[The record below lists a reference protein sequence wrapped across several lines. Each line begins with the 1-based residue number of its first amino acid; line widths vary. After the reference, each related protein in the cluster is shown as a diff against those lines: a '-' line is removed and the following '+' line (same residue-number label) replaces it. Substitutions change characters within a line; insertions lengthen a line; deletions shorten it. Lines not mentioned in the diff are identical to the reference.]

1 MNIEEKFSSVQ
12 NIFQNEKLLRL
23 ATEAS
28 HVGVWEI
35 NQETKQVCRNIFHD
49 MAFGY
54 KELQP
59 SWDVEKYAEHI
70 YPDDLPNLLEILKQA
85 KINKTVHNTE
95 FRVIWPDKS
104 IHWVKVSA
112 NVEANQQVG
121 TIIDITE
128 KKQSEIALNEALF
141 YRDEFL
147 SIASHELK
155 TPLTTLK
162 LQSQLF
168 KRLIA
173 RQDPSAY
180 GPEKVD
186 RLIDQT
192 DKQVSRLSRL
202 IDNMLDIS
210 RIRTGKLSF
219 NFENINISE
228 LVTAVAKKTNTNV
241 IHSDEVFCICDKL
254 RIEQVL
260 MNLLNNAHS
269 YGMGRPVSITL
280 DKSMDYVSI
289 SVTDHGM
296 GIEPQNIEKIFNRF
310 KRAVPASEV
319 SGIGLGLYISREIIN
334 AHKGRIDVKS
344 SIGKGSTFTVHLPI
358 LTGV

>member
-1 MNIEEKFSSVQ
+1 MKLNENLLSIS
-12 NIFQNEKLLRL
+12 NIFNNEKLLRL

-35 NQETKQVCRNIFHD
+35 DFESKQVNRNIFHD
-49 MAFGY
+49 LAFGY
-54 KELQP
+54 NELQECW
-59 SWDVEKYAEHI
+59 SVDKYFEHI
-70 YPDDLPNLLEILKQA
+70 HPDDISFVLDTSKKLQVD
-85 KINKTVHNTE
+85 KTIQNFE

-112 NVEANQQVG
+112 SIEGLQKVG

-128 KKQSEIALNEALF
+128 KKLGEIALNEALF

-173 RQDPSAY
+173 RKDPAAY
-180 GPEKVD
+180 MPDKVE

-192 DKQVSRLSRL
+192 DRQVSRLSRL

-210 RIRTGKLSF
+210 RIRTGRLSF
-219 NFENINISE
+219 NFEKINISE
-228 LVTAVAKKTNTNV
+228 LVSSVAKRTNTHV
-241 IHSDEVFCICDKL
+241 DHLDEVFFVCDKH
-254 RIEQVL
+254 RVEQVL
-260 MNLLNNAHS
+260 MNLINNAHS
-269 YGMGRPVSITL
+269 YGLGRPVRVTL
-280 DKSMDYVSI
+280 YKTESYFSI
-289 SVTDHGM
+289 SVIDQ
-296 GIEPQNIEKIFNRF
+296 GIGICPQNINKIFNRF

-334 AHKGRIDVKS
+334 AHDGKIEVES
-344 SIGKGSTFTVHLPI
+344 EVGKGSTFTICLP
-358 LTGV
+358 LGVK

>member
-1 MNIEEKFSSVQ
+1 MKIEEKFLSVQ

-35 NQETKQVCRNIFHD
+35 NQHNKQVHRNLFHD

-59 SWDVEKYAEHI
+59 DWDIDKYAEHI
-70 YPDDLPNLLEILKQA
+70 HPEDLPILLEKFKSAQVEKSVQNI
-85 KINKTVHNTE
+85 E
-95 FRVIWPDKS
+95 FRVIWSDKS

-112 NVEANQQVG
+112 NVDGDQQVG

-128 KKQSEIALNEALF
+128 KKRSEIALNEALF

-180 GPEKVD
+180 RPEKVD

-192 DKQVSRLSRL
+192 DRQVSRLSRL

-219 NFENINISE
+219 NFESINVSE
-228 LVTAVAKKTNTNV
+228 LVMAVAQKTNTNV
-241 IHSDEVFCICDKL
+241 IRSDEVFCICDKT

-280 DKSMDYVSI
+280 DKSNNHVSI
-289 SVTDHGM
+289 SVTDQGM

-334 AHKGRIDVKS
+334 AHKGRIEVKS
-344 SIGKGSTFTVHLPI
+344 IVGKGSTFTVHLPI